1 MVTITDIIR
10 RNIYMARGVRKS
22 SIEKLQKELNEVQE
36 SILQYKNSITALKEK
51 EKVIQEKI
59 EMEQFKEVSSILD
72 KHKMSLEDL
81 KELLISREEQN

>member
-1 MVTITDIIR
+1 
-10 RNIYMARGVRKS
+10 MARGVRKS

>member
-1 MVTITDIIR
+1 
-10 RNIYMARGVRKS
+10 MARGVRKS
-22 SIEKLQKELNEVQE
+22 SIEKLQKELNEIQE

-81 KELLISREEQN
+81 KELLISREEQNQ

>member
-1 MVTITDIIR
+1 
-10 RNIYMARGVRKS
+10 MARGVKKS

-81 KELLISREEQN
+81 KELLISREEQNQ

>member
-1 MVTITDIIR
+1 
-10 RNIYMARGVRKS
+10 MARGVRKS

-51 EKVIQEKI
+51 EKDIQEKI

>member
-1 MVTITDIIR
+1 
-10 RNIYMARGVRKS
+10 MARGVRKS

-81 KELLISREEQN
+81 KELLISREEHN